1 MGKSHSRSQERK
13 SANVHMVNIGN
24 RFFNDVKIYSMNPII
39 NKFIAI
45 LLIPLYT
52 SYLSTEEYGR
62 ISYILMI
69 GTIFITVTG
78 IGLGSAFWKYYK
90 STTNIEEKSEIVYIT
105 MHMQIIAGIA
115 FIALLYALSIFINID
130 DCNLIAIYLAGLTI
144 NRVYEKGMALLRA
157 NHKAKKYIAI
167 STLVN
172 VTRVLLIMMMVIV
185 FVKGYNG
192 VIKAHL
198 YNYIIATVIGIML
211 IKGNIKKST
220 NAKLK
225 KKMILFS
232 IPLMFGSLSSVIMN
246 TVDKL
251 SVNAYLGKAD
261 LGLYSFALNFGLL
274 IKVFIL
280 APFFLA
286 WSPLR
291 WELYNS
297 GTGRDEKFSQITK
310 LVVVGFCVFGI
321 AIGVMSMLA
330 AEILSQDESYMASQ
344 DIIPLIALTQAIWG
358 LYSYELMG
366 FYFSGKTKKI
376 PILILILG
384 IVNIIL
390 NIALIPIIGYR
401 GAALATI
408 ISYYLLRYITARIS
422 SSLYKY
428 KRSIEK
434 ETILISVAAVFSIL
448 LGRVSLL
455 FGINIAIILMIIA
468 IAIILVI
475 AWKLSMI
482 DNIAV
487 KKIAKLFKKEKDIED

>member
-1 MGKSHSRSQERK
+1 M
-13 SANVHMVNIGN
+13 MNIGH
-24 RFFNDVKIYSMNPII
+24 RFFNDVKIYSLNPII
-39 NKFIAI
+39 NKLIGI

-52 SYLSTEEYGR
+52 NYLTTEEYGR

-90 STTNIEEKSEIVYIT
+90 STTNFEEKSEIVYIT
-105 MHMQIIAGIA
+105 LHMQIVAGVV
-115 FIALLYALSIFINID
+115 FIAILYTLCMFINVD
-130 DCNLIAIYLAGLTI
+130 DSNLIAIYLSGLTI

-167 STLVN
+167 STIVN
-172 VTRVLLIMMMVIV
+172 VTRVLMIIMMIIV

-192 VIKAHL
+192 VIQAHL
-198 YNYIIATVIGIML
+198 YSYIIAAFIGGLL

-225 KKMILFS
+225 KAMILFS

-321 AIGVMSMLA
+321 AIGVMSILA
-330 AEILSQDESYMASQ
+330 AKILSLDESYLASQ

-366 FYFSGKTKKI
+366 FYFSGKTKMI

-384 IVNIIL
+384 IVNIVL
-390 NIALIPIIGYR
+390 NIVLIPHIGYR

-408 ISYYLLRYITARIS
+408 IAYYLLRYITARIS
-422 SSLYKY
+422 SSLYAY
-428 KRSIEK
+428 KRSIGK
-434 ETILISVAAVFSIL
+434 ETILISLAAVFSIL

-455 FGINIAIILMIIA
+455 YGISIAIILMIVA
-468 IAIILVI
+468 IAIVLLI
-475 AWKLSMI
+475 ARKLSLI
-482 DNIAV
+482 DRKTV
-487 KKIAKLFKKEKDIED
+487 KKIARLFKNKTHIKD